1 MKTYYLLR
9 IAAVL
14 IKVVPRRLAY
24 WICSLAGGVVFAMV
38 PHVRDAVL
46 DNLGHVLPRA
56 SRKARRTIG
65 RKVVRNVVKNYY
77 DLLRLPYMKKE
88 DFDRDIVIE
97 GLEHIDAALAQ
108 GRGVILTGGHI
119 GNYSSVAQIAAA
131 RGYKMSIIAED
142 IEPPRLYDYVNTI
155 RGKFGLRMIK
165 LGSAQVRTIYMLL
178 RDNEGLM
185 LAADR
190 DVNNDGIPTIFFD
203 ALADMPPGPVALA
216 TRLNT
221 PLVPAYTCRR
231 PDNTSLVEISPPIE
245 LTRTGDRELDL
256 RVNMRKMAQV
266 LEELILRDPSQ
277 WGVLQKVWDKDYTGV
292 EATQEQS
299 QSKPQAPTQMQEAE
313 PQGEPVPVASFNLQ
327 RPQPDMTNPH
337 GLPGEGIRRERAEVR
352 ANL

>member
-14 IKVVPRRLAY
+14 VRVVPRRLAY
-24 WICSLAGGVVFAMV
+24 WICSLVGGAVFALV

-46 DNLGHVLPRA
+46 DNLGHVLPKA
-56 SRKARRTIG
+56 SRKARRAIG

-77 DLLRLPYMKKE
+77 DLLRLPSMKKE
-88 DFDRDIVIE
+88 DFDRDITIE
-97 GLEHIDAALAQ
+97 GLEYIDEALAQ

-142 IEPPRLYDYVNTI
+142 IEPPKLYDYVNTI

-190 DVNNDGIPTIFFD
+190 DVNDDGVPTIFFD

-231 PDNTSLVEISPPIE
+231 PDNSSLGKISPPIE

-292 EATQEQS
+292 EITREQLQSETKASERAQEAT
-299 QSKPQAPTQMQEAE
+299 PQA
-313 PQGEPVPVASFNLQ
+313 EPVPVVSLDSK
-327 RPQPDMTNPH
+327 RPQPDLTNPH
-337 GLPGEGIRRERAEVR
+337 RLPVEEIKSQRSEVR